1 MNDYRNVL
9 VHVSDS
15 ERSDA
20 VLSCAARVA
29 AAQGARLRAVHA
41 VEPLFLGVGLTPESA
56 MTAAQFGQETE
67 RARTARARDRVLQ
80 AGRAGGISIDFVS
93 PAGDPVDALSA
104 HSRVADLTV
113 LGQPSD
119 DDADGPSQRFASKML
134 VAAGCPVLFV
144 PAAGTVNRCG
154 TRVLVAWSAT
164 RESARALRDALPM
177 LQRAAAVEVLRF
189 GPTAPADGEP
199 LDGVLAYLQ
208 AHGVAA
214 IGAVKP
220 VREISF
226 GERMLTPTVVDASIA
241 ELLLSHAAD
250 IDADLIVMGGYGHT
264 RTYELVLGGV
274 TRSVL
279 GSMTVPVLMSH

>member
-1 MNDYRNVL
+1 MNDYRNVV

-20 VLSCAARVA
+20 VLSCAAMVG
-29 AAQGARLRAVHA
+29 AAQGASLRAVHA
-41 VEPLFLGVGLTPESA
+41 VEPLYLGVGLSPESA

-67 RARTARARDRVLQ
+67 RARTTRARDRVLDVS
-80 AGRAGGISIDFVS
+80 RAIGMGIEFVS
-93 PAGDPVDALSA
+93 PAGDPVEAMSA
-104 HSRVADLTV
+104 RLQVADLAV
-113 LGQPSD
+113 MGQPSD
-119 DDADGPSQRFASKML
+119 EDADGPSQRFASKVL
-134 VAAGCPVLFV
+134 VTAGCPVLFV
-144 PAAGTVNRCG
+144 PGNGTVDRCG

-164 RESARALRDALPM
+164 RESGRALRDALPM

-189 GPTAPADGEP
+189 GPAAPGAGEP
-199 LDGVLAYLQ
+199 LDGVVAYLQ
-208 AHGVAA
+208 AHGVSATS
-214 IGAVKP
+214 AVKP